1 MMEMKKIQAIIRAS
15 KFDDVRMA
23 LHQIGVE
30 YFIYYEVKGVSF
42 QNELKGSYRGASII
56 DTAASIPRR
65 AIEVVVPQ
73 VDLQEVVECIKKAA
87 YTGEVGDGK
96 IYISSIDSAIRISL
110 G

>member
-1 MMEMKKIQAIIRAS
+1 MEMKKVQAIIRAS
-15 KFDDVRMA
+15 MFEDVRNA

-42 QNELKGSYRGASII
+42 QNEQRGSYRGASII

-65 AIEVVVPQ
+65 VVEVVIPSI
-73 VDLQEVVECIKKAA
+73 DAEEVIECIKKSA

-96 IYISSIDSAIRISL
+96 IYVSPIENAIRISL

>member
-1 MMEMKKIQAIIRAS
+1 MMGIKKIQAVIRAS
-15 KFDDVRMA
+15 KFEDVRNA

-42 QNELKGSYRGASII
+42 QNEHKGSYRGASII

-65 AIEVVVPQ
+65 AIEVVVPD
-73 VDLQEVVECIKKAA
+73 VDSEEVIECIKKSA

-96 IYISSIDSAIRISL
+96 IYVSPIDSAIRISM

>member
-1 MMEMKKIQAIIRAS
+1 MEMKKIQAIIRAS
-15 KFDDVRMA
+15 MFEDVRNA

-42 QNELKGSYRGASII
+42 QNVQKGSYRGASII

-65 AIEVVVPQ
+65 VVEVVVPAI
-73 VDLQEVVECIKKAA
+73 DAQEVVDRIKKSA

-96 IYISSIDSAIRISL
+96 IYVSNIESATRISIS
-110 G
+110 